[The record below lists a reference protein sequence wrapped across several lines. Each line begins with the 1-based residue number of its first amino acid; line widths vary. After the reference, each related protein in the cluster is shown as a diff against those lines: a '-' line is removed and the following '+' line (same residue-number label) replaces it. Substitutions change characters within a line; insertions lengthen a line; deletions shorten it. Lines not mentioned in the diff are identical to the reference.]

1 MREEILRVN
10 GTPLVDW
17 VTNDVDDSAEGL
29 LAHGDLDGRSSV
41 DDWLSTDKTLGT
53 VHGNGTDGV
62 LSQVL
67 GNCVKNRG
75 KTLKSVK

>member
-1 MREEILRVN
+1 MSEEILRVN

-29 LAHGDLDGRSSV
+29 LTHGDLDGGSSV
-41 DDWLSTDKTLGT
+41 DDGLSTDKTLST

-62 LSQVL
+62 LSHVL
-67 GNCVKNRG
+67 GD
-75 KTLKSVK
+75 